1 MDVKTYVF
9 NKLKEQEDAIK
20 YNIGI
25 LAGIL
30 AGSDNPALEPIPTNI
45 VLPGDCEIIISV
57 ISTDG
62 VMGIKAIT
70 KSEYV
75 FIDDR
80 EPMANLTNPDFDIIL
95 DNLTIA
101 ITNSFNNTMVKTITN
116 IKE

>member
-1 MDVKTYVF
+1 MNARTYIF

-25 LAGIL
+25 VAGIL
-30 AGSDNPALEPIPTNI
+30 AGSDNPALEPIPINI
-45 VLPGDCEIIISV
+45 ILPGNNKIILSV

-62 VMGIKAIT
+62 VMVMKANT

-75 FIDDR
+75 FTDDR
-80 EPMANLTNPDFDIIL
+80 EPIVNLTNLDFDIIL
-95 DNLTIA
+95 DNFAIA
-101 ITNSFNNTMVKTITN
+101 IVNSFNNAMVKSITN